1 VTPVR
6 LALLR
11 SAAAIALTV
20 GLSAPA
26 AAALGGSAATVEND
40 RVSMQGAL
48 MRMTRNDDF
57 AVHEIR
63 TATGTMVR
71 EYVSRAGTVFAVV
84 WQGPWTP
91 DLRQLLGDS
100 FERVQRSMQAA
111 RQARKARG
119 VVAIDEP
126 DLVVHI
132 SGHQRAFYGRAYMPG
147 LVPSGMQAEVIR

>member
-1 VTPVR
+1 VTTNR
-6 LALLR
+6 RAWLRAAAALAL
-11 SAAAIALTV
+11 IG

-26 AAALGGSAATVEND
+26 AAALGGSAATVESD

-71 EYVSRAGTVFAVV
+71 EYVSSAGTVFAVV
-84 WQGPWTP
+84 WQGPWAP

-100 FERVQRSMQAA
+100 FDRVQRSMQTS
-111 RQARKARG
+111 RQARRVRG
-119 VVAIDEP
+119 VVAIDEA

-132 SGHQRAFYGRAYMPG
+132 SGHQRSFYGRAYMPG
-147 LVPSGMQAEVIR
+147 LVPSGIHAEVIR